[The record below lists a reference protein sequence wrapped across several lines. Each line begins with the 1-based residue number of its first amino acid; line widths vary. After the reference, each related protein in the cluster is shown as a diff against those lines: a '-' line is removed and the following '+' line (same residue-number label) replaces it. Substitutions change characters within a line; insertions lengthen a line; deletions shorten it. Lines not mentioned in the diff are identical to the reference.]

1 MSKGKVTKTVR
12 DQTIIEAL
20 GSELKAATITL
31 DGEVY
36 KPKDLQS
43 QFQAEVDAAKVTQ
56 SAKTAYAQAVLAEEK
71 VAAQLTLI
79 RKALR
84 AYLIGVYGATSATV
98 AEFGFTPKETTV
110 DVATKADA
118 IAKRT
123 ATRAA
128 RGTKGSRQKK
138 EITGAKP
145 VASAAAPTSA
155 TVSAPVAP
163 VASSTPLQ
171 TTATA

>member
-1 MSKGKVTKTVR
+1 MSRSKLTTTAR
-12 DQTIIEAL
+12 DQQVIEAL
-20 GSELKAATITL
+20 GTQLKAATTITL
-31 DGEVY
+31 NGEVY
-36 KPKDLQS
+36 KAKDLQQ
-43 QFQAEVDAAKVTQ
+43 QFQAEVDAAKATQ

-71 VAAQLTLI
+71 VASQVTLI

-84 AYLIGVYGATSATV
+84 AYLIGVYGANSATV
-98 AEFGFTPKETTV
+98 AAFGFTPKETTV

-138 EITGAKP
+138 EITGALP
-145 VASAAAPTSA
+145 AASTG
-155 TVSAPVAP
+155 
-163 VASSTPLQ
+163 STPVIPAINGI
-171 TTATA
+171 TPKIAATS

>member
-1 MSKGKVTKTVR
+1 MSKITKTAR
-12 DQTIIEAL
+12 DQQIIEAL
-20 GSELKAATITL
+20 GSELKAATTITL
-31 DGEVY
+31 NGEVY
-36 KPKDLQS
+36 KAKDLQQ
-43 QFQAEVDAAKVTQ
+43 QFQAEVDAAKATQ

-71 VAAQLTLI
+71 VAAQVTLI

-84 AYLIGVYGATSATV
+84 AYLIGVFGANSATV
-98 AEFGFTPKETTV
+98 AAFGFTPKEATV

-138 EITGAKP
+138 EITGAAP
-145 VASAAAPTSA
+145 AASTG
-155 TVSAPVAP
+155 
-163 VASSTPLQ
+163 STPVIPAINSI
-171 TTATA
+171 TPKIAATS